1 MSPGPGNGVRSSRV
15 VRGMIPRQTIA
26 VAAAA
31 ALAVLALTGCSAQLG
46 DRTGGSGRDPD
57 KLSDVDYV
65 EVYRNIDNF
74 PNIAKVCVGGVAFAA
89 TSTRDGQT
97 SPSLVRVPEWDASC
111 PRTTPTAPAPTA
123 TGSGG

>member
-1 MSPGPGNGVRSSRV
+1 MPRRPV
-15 VRGMIPRQTIA
+15 VI
-26 VAAAA
+26 AAA
-31 ALAVLALTGCSAQLG
+31 ALAGLLLAGCSQQLG
-46 DRTGGSGRDPD
+46 DRTGGAGGDPD

-74 PNIAKVCVGGVAFAA
+74 PNIARVCVAGVAFAA

-111 PRTTPTAPAPTA
+111 PRAATSAPAPSP